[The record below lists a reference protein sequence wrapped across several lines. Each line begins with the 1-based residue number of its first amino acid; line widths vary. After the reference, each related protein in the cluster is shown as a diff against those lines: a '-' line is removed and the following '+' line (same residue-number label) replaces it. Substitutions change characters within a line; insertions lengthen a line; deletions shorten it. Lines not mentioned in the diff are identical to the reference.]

1 MRTQTRL
8 KLDTGGTV
16 EEFCRLHPLAT
27 PAGTAVIE
35 RLVGLND
42 RGGSLAQQHRFGTLG
57 VKSSVIEKANIRRLI
72 RLDLESL
79 HRLATTAATAQ
90 PEIGIRFSLP
100 YATVNH
106 QVFLATARSALAQA
120 QGAVDVL
127 LGYAMPEDLLA
138 RIAENLG
145 RYERA
150 VSVKDNSRAA
160 HVGARAELDEVA
172 DDIMEVVRHLDA
184 LYSLKYRDNPELQ
197 AAWKSAR
204 NVPWPISAP
213 PASTTP
219 DSSAAP
225 AA

>member
-16 EEFCRLHPLAT
+16 EEFCRLHPLDT
-27 PAGTAVIE
+27 SAGTSVVE

-42 RGGSLAQQHRFGTLG
+42 RGGTLAQQHRFGTLG

-100 YATVNH
+100 YATVSH

-213 PASTTP
+213 PATSNAG
-219 DSSAAP
+219 AAP